1 MLLDCIYSLVHG
13 MVFTDHVM
21 VYTDHDVNRTNHAVV
36 CRIYPIAKRIDKLP
50 ENYLCNSK
58 EFLSPSQSEL
68 FTNPGLISTFAL

>member
-36 CRIYPIAKRIDKLP
+36 CRIYPIAKKLP
-50 ENYLCNSK
+50 ENYLCNSN

>member
-21 VYTDHDVNRTNHAVV
+21 VYTDHDVNRTDHDVV
-36 CRIYPIAKRIDKLP
+36 CRIYPIDRLP

>member
-13 MVFTDHVM
+13 MVCTDHVM
-21 VYTDHDVNRTNHAVV
+21 VYTGHDVNRANHAVV
-36 CRIYPIAKRIDKLP
+36 CRTYPIRIDKLP
-50 ENYLCNSK
+50 ENYLCDSK